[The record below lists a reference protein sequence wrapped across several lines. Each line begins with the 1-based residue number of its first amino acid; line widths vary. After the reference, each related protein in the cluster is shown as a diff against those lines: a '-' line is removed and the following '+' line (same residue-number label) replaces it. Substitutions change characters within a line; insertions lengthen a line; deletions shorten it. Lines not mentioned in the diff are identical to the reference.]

1 MNSLFGSNTGFRF
14 KVLLPPILLL
24 LFLIGLISVVGN
36 TWIRDVT
43 RRLGQ
48 AHADSRAAV
57 LGTAPAMYEAMNDP
71 THKTLRPL
79 LNQTVDTDKDLLF
92 VLVRVHDQNT
102 IGTRTGR
109 EGEQLAELL
118 LTDPQRFANPNYD
131 VVQSL
136 PGFEF
141 IVARRQILPNSA
153 DGEGGELLVA
163 SSLLRQGGEYRAGL
177 WLVLGLL
184 GGAFLLYA
192 LAGVYMLSVSG
203 RQLDHLNDAAQRI
216 ETGDLK
222 VRLGALMPEELNAV
236 GRAFD
241 VAAERLSQA
250 VGHLGSASRTV
261 ERTAADVGEA
271 KSALQR
277 GINTQVRDV
286 DDALQSVRDI
296 MNALSAV
303 VKQAET
309 TRDDIRNASNVTV
322 RLANNVQE
330 STATVEEAERVVTLA
345 SDSIQQVS
353 SSTADIAKHADTLS
367 DTTASTASAMLQM
380 KHSIARVRE
389 TAITAASL
397 AEQAGIDAERGT
409 TVLTESV
416 GGIEH
421 IREASHAIGSVT
433 EDLERRVGE
442 IGDVLHLITELTQR
456 TNLLALNASIIAA
469 QAGAEGRGFAVVAD
483 EIKDLARRTANSA
496 GSIDT
501 LIQAVAEGA
510 HAARRAAVAGA
521 DAVETGASQFNEAAR
536 TMTDILSR
544 LRNSAALSKS
554 IAAATDEQAR
564 SSSYVTRSIQE
575 VQGHVNEI
583 NGKATEQTRR
593 AEYLQRQV
601 GRMREL
607 VETLS
612 KSSREQREGM
622 VQVADTLLRVVR
634 GMEEMGNSQ
643 RGHLAEGERVRGML
657 EVLRRVVTGHRDQVT
672 AFDRAVVDLNM
683 QASHLRAELTRMI

>member
-1 MNSLFGSNTGFRF
+1 
-14 KVLLPPILLL
+14 LLPPILLL
-24 LFLIGLISVVGN
+24 LFLIGLVSVAGN
-36 TWIRDVT
+36 NWTRDVT
-43 RRLGQ
+43 RRLAQ
-48 AHADSRAAV
+48 AHADARAAV
-57 LGTAPAMYEAMNDP
+57 LASSQPLHDAINEPSG
-71 THKTLRPL
+71 KGIRPI
-79 LNQTVDTDKDLLF
+79 LNQAVDADKDLLF
-92 VLVRVHDQNT
+92 ALVRSHDQTT
-102 IGTRTGR
+102 IGTRTGQQ
-109 EGEQLAELL
+109 GEQLAELL
-118 LTDPQRFANPNYD
+118 MADPQRFANVNFE
-131 VVQSL
+131 VAQSL
-136 PGFEF
+136 PGLEF
-141 IVARRQILPNSA
+141 VLSRRQIPALVA
-153 DGEGGELLVA
+153 GGEPGELLIA
-163 SSLLRQGGEYRAGL
+163 SSLLRQGTEYRAAL

-184 GGAFLLYA
+184 GGAFVIYA
-192 LAGVYMLSVSG
+192 IAGIYMLSVSG
-203 RQLDHLNDAAQRI
+203 RQLDQLNDAAQRI
-216 ETGDLK
+216 EGGDLK
-222 VRLGALMPEELNAV
+222 VRLGTLMPEDLVAV

-241 VAAERLSQA
+241 VAAERLSEA
-250 VGHLGSASRTV
+250 VSHLSSASRTV
-261 ERTAADVGEA
+261 ERTAADVSEA
-271 KSALQR
+271 KSSLQR

-296 MNALSAV
+296 MSALSTV
-303 VKQAET
+303 VKQAEA
-309 TRDDIRNASNVTV
+309 TRDDIRTASNVTV
-322 RLANNVQE
+322 RLSNNVQE
-330 STATVEEAERVVTLA
+330 STAIVEEAERVVTLA

-353 SSTADIAKHADTLS
+353 SSTADIAKHAETLS

-397 AEQAGIDAERGT
+397 AEQAGVDAERGT
-409 TVLTESV
+409 QVLSESMT
-416 GGIEH
+416 GIEH
-421 IREASHAIGSVT
+421 IREASRAIGSVT

-510 HAARRAAVAGA
+510 HAARRAAVIGS
-521 DAVETGASQFNEAAR
+521 DAVETGATQSNEAAR

-544 LRNSAALSKS
+544 LRNSAAMSKS

-583 NGKATEQTRR
+583 AGKATEQTRR
-593 AEYLQRQV
+593 SEYLQRQV

-607 VETLS
+607 VENLS

-634 GMEEMGNSQ
+634 GMEEMSNSQ

-657 EVLRRVVTGHRDQVT
+657 EVLRRVVTSHRDQIS
-672 AFDRAVVDLNM
+672 AFDRAVADLNS
-683 QASHLRAELTRMI
+683 QAAQLRAELIRA

>member
-1 MNSLFGSNTGFRF
+1 MNSFFGSHTSFRF
-14 KVLLPPILLL
+14 RVLLPPLLVL
-24 LFLIGLISVVGN
+24 VFLIGLISVVGN
-36 TWIRDVT
+36 LWIRDVT
-43 RRLGQ
+43 RRLAQ
-48 AHADSRAAV
+48 ARADTQAAV
-57 LGTAPAMYEAMNDP
+57 LANSQALHDAVGDAA
-71 THKTLRPL
+71 KGLRPL
-79 LNQTVDTDKDLLF
+79 LNQTVDADKELLF
-92 VLVRVHDQNT
+92 AVVRLGDQT
-102 IGTRTGR
+102 TVGTRSGR

-118 LTDPQRFANPNYD
+118 LSDPQRFAHANFD
-131 VVQSL
+131 AQQSL

-141 IVARRQILPNSA
+141 VVARRQIPPTVTG
-153 DGEGGELLVA
+153 GEPGELLIA
-163 SSLLRQGGEYRAGL
+163 CALAHQAAEYRST
-177 WLVLGLL
+177 LVLVLVLL
-184 GGAFLLYA
+184 GTAFVAYS
-192 LAGVYMLSVSG
+192 LAGVYVLSVSS
-203 RQLDHLNDAAQRI
+203 RQMDQLNDAAHRI
-216 ETGDLK
+216 EAGDLK
-222 VRLGALMPEELNAV
+222 VRLGMLMPEELAAV

-241 VAAERLSQA
+241 AAAERLAQA
-250 VGHLGSASRTV
+250 VGHITSASRTV
-261 ERTAADVGEA
+261 ERTASDVGEA
-271 KSALQR
+271 KTSLQR

-286 DDALQSVRDI
+286 DEALQSVREI

-309 TRDDIRNASNVTV
+309 TRDDTRIASNVTV
-322 RLANNVQE
+322 RLSNTVQE

-353 SSTADIAKHADTLS
+353 SSTSDIAKHADTLS

-397 AEQAGIDAERGT
+397 AEQAGVDAERGT
-409 TVLTESV
+409 QVLTESV
-416 GGIEH
+416 GGIER

-433 EDLERRVGE
+433 EALERRVGE

-510 HAARRAAVAGA
+510 HAARRAAIAGA
-521 DAVETGASQFNEAAR
+521 DAVETGATQSNEAAR

-544 LRNSAALSKS
+544 LRNSAAMSKS

-583 NGKATEQTRR
+583 AIKATEQTRR

-622 VQVADTLLRVVR
+622 VQVSDTLIRVVR
-634 GMEEMGNSQ
+634 GMEEIGNSQ

-657 EVLRRVVTGHRDQVT
+657 EVLRRVVTSHRDQIF
-672 AFDRAVVDLNM
+672 AFDRAVGDLNA
-683 QASHLRAELTRMI
+683 QATVLRTELTRMI

>member
-1 MNSLFGSNTGFRF
+1 VNPFFGSNSSYRF
-14 KVLLPPILLL
+14 KLLLPPILLL
-24 LFLIGLISVVGN
+24 LFLIGLIAIVGN
-36 TWIRDVT
+36 TWTRDVT
-43 RRLGQ
+43 RRLAQ
-48 AHADSRAAV
+48 SHCDTRAAMLASSPALREALSEKAEKGVIAV
-57 LGTAPAMYEAMNDP
+57 LKE
-71 THKTLRPL
+71 
-79 LNQTVDTDKDLLF
+79 TVDADKELLF
-92 VLVRVHDQNT
+92 ALVRMGDQRL
-102 IGTRTGR
+102 ISSRTP
-109 EGEQLAELL
+109 EDQQLAELL
-118 LTDPQRFANPNYD
+118 ADPQRSGAPSYD
-131 VVQSL
+131 TPQSL
-136 PGFEF
+136 SGQEY
-141 IVARRQILPNSA
+141 VLSHRQIPPSQT
-153 DGEGGELLVA
+153 GGEPAEVLVA
-163 SSLLRQGGEYRAGL
+163 YSLSRQGGEYRAGL

-184 GGAFLLYA
+184 LAA
-192 LAGVYMLSVSG
+192 LVSYTIAGIYILSVSG
-203 RQLDHLNDAAQRI
+203 RQMDQLHDAAQRI
-216 ETGDLK
+216 EAGDLK
-222 VRLGALMPEELNAV
+222 VRVGALMPDELV
-236 GRAFD
+236 TLGRAFD

-250 VGHLGSASRTV
+250 VGHITAASKTV

-271 KSALQR
+271 KAALQR

-296 MNALSAV
+296 MQALATV
-303 VKQAET
+303 VKQAEA
-309 TRDDIRNASNVTV
+309 TRDDMRTASNVTV
-322 RLANNVQE
+322 RLSNNVQE
-330 STATVEEAERVVTLA
+330 STTTVEEAERVVTLA

-397 AEQAGIDAERGT
+397 AEQAGVDAERGT
-409 TVLTESV
+409 QVLSESTA
-416 GGIEH
+416 GMEH
-421 IREASHAIGSVT
+421 IREASRAIGSVT

-442 IGDVLHLITELTQR
+442 IGDVLHLISELTQR

-510 HAARRAAVAGA
+510 HAARRAAVAGS
-521 DAVETGASQFNEAAR
+521 DAVETGTTMSNEAAR

-544 LRNSAALSKS
+544 LRNSAAMAKS

-583 NGKATEQTRR
+583 AGKATEQTRR

-607 VETLS
+607 VEVMS

-622 VQVADTLLRVVR
+622 VQVSDTLLRVVR

-643 RGHLAEGERVRGML
+643 RGHIAEGERVRGML
-657 EVLRRVVTGHRDQVT
+657 EVLRRVVTSHRDQIA
-672 AFDRAVVDLNM
+672 AFERAVADLNT
-683 QASHLRAELTRMI
+683 QASMLRTELSRMI